1 MSRED
6 IVIAKKAL
14 PNLMKKEV
22 QPAVQSTSLHT
33 ASSLP
38 TLTLTE
44 RLMTMV
50 GMTTGTAPPVRLL
63 SVEEELTLFIQS
75 IQIFKGDFSSF
86 WITHRIRFPRLY
98 RVAQRVNIVPATSV
112 ASESVFSIAGFIA
125 RKQRS
130 SLTST
135 SLRYLM
141 VLKESHRLD
150 GLRPKASSATV

>member
-1 MSRED
+1 M
-6 IVIAKKAL
+6 IAKKAL
-14 PNLMKKEV
+14 PNFMKKEV
-22 QPAVQSTSLHT
+22 QPTAPSTSSYT
-33 ASSLP
+33 TSSLS

-50 GMTTGTAPPVRLL
+50 GMATATAPTVRSLA
-63 SVEEELTLFIQS
+63 VEDELTLFIQS
-75 IQIFKGDFSSF
+75 IQLFKGDFSSF
-86 WITHRIRFPRLY
+86 WTIHCNRFPRLF

-112 ASESVFSIAGFIA
+112 ASESIFSIAGFIA

-141 VLKESHRLD
+141 VLKESNRLD
-150 GLRPKASSATV
+150 GLRPKPSAGTN

>member
-6 IVIAKKAL
+6 TLIAKKL
-14 PNLMKKEV
+14 IPNLMKKEV
-22 QPAVQSTSLHT
+22 QPTEYSISSNTT
-33 ASSLP
+33 SSLS

-50 GMTTGTAPPVRLL
+50 GMTTTRAPLARLL
-63 SVEEELTLFIQS
+63 TVEDELTLFIQS
-75 IQIFKGDFSSF
+75 IQLFKGNFSSF
-86 WITHRIRFPRLY
+86 WTAHRHRFTRLY
-98 RVAQRVNIVPATSV
+98 RVAQRINIVPATSV
-112 ASESVFSIAGFIA
+112 ASESIFSIAGFVT

-135 SLRYLM
+135 SLRYLV

-150 GLRPKASSATV
+150 GLRPKRSIGVN